1 MNGGSDPIHGR
12 GGRANCWRPRC
23 RRFPSGGSEKGRP
36 GSNRWWA
43 PAYWPA
49 EKFLAHLRRLRWI
62 ERDKK
67 GGYGVTRLG
76 HALLR
81 AEAAAD
87 DGDEDASVMVLA
99 AEDEVAYGRMLG
111 VISECGEALIMDGYL
126 APGELV
132 HILKDSN
139 ASRFLVSSKLKG
151 SRLTQLALMI
161 RLTPPSADGVVREL
175 RCADFHDRYLIGED
189 RVYGLGSSLNAVGKN
204 MTTLIHLPDLAAQTV
219 RAEAE
224 RLWADAEVIAYT
236 DEHIEFDDD
245 AGQDAPI
252 ESPSGV
258 RLEEGGFRHDGCSVR
273 HRSQQAAESCSK
285 GSSRTNR

>member
-1 MNGGSDPIHGR
+1 
-12 GGRANCWRPRC
+12 
-23 RRFPSGGSEKGRP
+23 
-36 GSNRWWA
+36 
-43 PAYWPA
+43 
-49 EKFLAHLRRLRWI
+49 
-62 ERDKK
+62 
-67 GGYGVTRLG
+67 
-76 HALLR
+76 
-81 AEAAAD
+81 
-87 DGDEDASVMVLA
+87 MVLA
-99 AEDEVAYGRMLG
+99 AEDELAYGRVLG

-161 RLTPPSADGVVREL
+161 RLTPPGADVVVREL

-189 RVYGLGSSLNAVGKN
+189 RVYGLGSSLNGVGKN

-245 AGQDAPI
+245 ADQDALI
-252 ESPSGV
+252 DGPSGV

-273 HRSQQAAESCSK
+273 HRSQQAAESCRK